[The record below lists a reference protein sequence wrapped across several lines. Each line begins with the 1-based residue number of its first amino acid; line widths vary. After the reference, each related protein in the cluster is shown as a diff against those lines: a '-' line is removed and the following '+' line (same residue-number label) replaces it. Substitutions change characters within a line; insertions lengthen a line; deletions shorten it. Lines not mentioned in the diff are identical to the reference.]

1 MYMANKT
8 LEKYDIH
15 VFSSLN
21 KQNIPGII
29 AIENYKEID
38 GMLYVLEE
46 TIEGNTLQEYLNEG
60 ISLKLKKYFMNEI
73 LKTIQI
79 LHHHSPIIILGNLDP
94 ASIWITS
101 NDKVKISVGEQARA
115 DDSETIDIQCIGY
128 LLKTMFPNHEYDA
141 LAMQCIQKE
150 FTTIEEVISVFKH
163 HRMIDGINIPGFRS
177 KKLSHMII
185 AGIVYVLIIASCF
198 SGDVIW
204 NDMIITQPVFTT
216 LYRLLHLTSCIAI
229 IDICTHWTSLFDE
242 FPCMSDTNPYKRML
256 GRCIAIIIILVITV
270 LILMG
275 LDKILL

>member
-1 MYMANKT
+1 
-8 LEKYDIH
+8 
-15 VFSSLN
+15 
-21 KQNIPGII
+21 
-29 AIENYKEID
+29 
-38 GMLYVLEE
+38 
-46 TIEGNTLQEYLNEG
+46 
-60 ISLKLKKYFMNEI
+60 MNEI

-204 NDMIITQPVFTT
+204 NDTIITQPVFTT

-242 FPCMSDTNPYKRML
+242 FPYMSDTNPYKRML

>member
-1 MYMANKT
+1 
-8 LEKYDIH
+8 
-15 VFSSLN
+15 
-21 KQNIPGII
+21 
-29 AIENYKEID
+29 
-38 GMLYVLEE
+38 MLYVLEE

-128 LLKTMFPNHEYDA
+128 LLKTMFPNHEYDV

-204 NDMIITQPVFTT
+204 NDTIITQPVFTT

-242 FPCMSDTNPYKRML
+242 FPYMSDTNPYKRML
-256 GRCIAIIIILVITV
+256 GRCIAIIIVLVITV
-270 LILMG
+270 FILMG

>member
-128 LLKTMFPNHEYDA
+128 LLKTMFSNHEYDA

-204 NDMIITQPVFTT
+204 NDTIITQPVFTT
-216 LYRLLHLTSCIAI
+216 LYRLLHLTICIAI

-242 FPCMSDTNPYKRML
+242 FPYMSDTNPYKRML
-256 GRCIAIIIILVITV
+256 GRCIAIIIVLVITV